1 MAKQI
6 ILKPVFSEKAQD
18 LETAG
23 NQFTFV
29 VAKTAN
35 KHQIREAV
43 TAMFDVR
50 VASVNTLRMP
60 AKLRRRFTKRGL
72 ELGKRSAYKKAVV
85 TLREG
90 ETIDTFGAPDFDAED

>member
-1 MAKQI
+1 MAKPI
-6 ILKPVFSEKAQD
+6 ILKPVVSEKAQD
-18 LETAG
+18 LETG
-23 NQFTFV
+23 LNKYTFV

-43 TAMFDVR
+43 TEMFDVK
-50 VASVNTLRMP
+50 VAAVNTLRMP

-72 ELGKRSAYKKAVV
+72 ELGKRAAYKKAVV

-90 ETIDTFGAPDFDAED
+90 EAIDTYGELDLGADD